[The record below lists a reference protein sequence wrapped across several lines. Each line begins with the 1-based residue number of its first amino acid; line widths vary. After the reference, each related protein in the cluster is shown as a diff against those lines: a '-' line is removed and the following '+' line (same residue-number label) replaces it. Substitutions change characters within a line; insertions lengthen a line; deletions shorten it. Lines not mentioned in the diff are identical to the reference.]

1 MNKTSV
7 VDAIFV
13 GGVRVVG
20 ALSSRARNP
29 VKLKYTNCRG
39 NGRWGRKR
47 AKKRKRGVQGLN
59 SLRQREGLRRKASR
73 Q

>member
-39 NGRWGRKR
+39 NGRGRKR
-47 AKKRKRGVQGLN
+47 AKKSVRKRGAGT
-59 SLRQREGLRRKASR
+59 
-73 Q
+73 